1 MCICKR
7 KEIRG
12 ICVPEPQD
20 HSKADSR
27 TQVLVAEGVAVLV
40 LAVVVDEE
48 GGAATG
54 GAGAGGAGA
63 PWGAGT
69 GVFGGFAGRGGDN
82 GLAGTGGLGG
92 VGVAA
97 SAL

>member
-12 ICVPEPQD
+12 ICVPEPRD
-20 HSKADSR
+20 YSEANSR
-27 TQVLVAEGVAVLV
+27 TQVLVADGVAALV
-40 LAVVVDEE
+40 LAEVVDEG